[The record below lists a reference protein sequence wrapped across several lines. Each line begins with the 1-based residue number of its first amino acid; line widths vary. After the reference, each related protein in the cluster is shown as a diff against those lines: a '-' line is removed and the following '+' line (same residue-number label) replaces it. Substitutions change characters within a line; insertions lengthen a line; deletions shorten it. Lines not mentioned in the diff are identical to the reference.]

1 METFYLLSNL
11 MGNEGLLR
19 IKKEVAL
26 YVLGEDA
33 GYKNFIFGRVLEH
46 WVTFL
51 FKKYLQIVPS

>member
-33 GYKNFIFGRVLEH
+33 GYKNLSLAEFWSIG
-46 WVTFL
+46 
-51 FKKYLQIVPS
+51 